1 MKFGK
6 GTTNPMI
13 LPDKKDL
20 QYAWRASVREPL
32 FILAV
37 VLPLALG
44 IGANTAIFSVADA
57 LLRQPLPFSDIN
69 RLVLMTESSPLRPDG
84 SFGVTPA
91 NYLDWKK
98 QSKSFESL
106 AAFSPEESGL
116 TGSGA
121 PEAISAASVTNNFFS
136 TLGVEPLQGRTFSTS
151 GDVTGDQENGIVLS
165 YGFWERRFAGNR
177 DMLGKELTIDSVK
190 YTVIGI
196 LKKGSGFPVNA
207 DLWKPLV
214 LGPREVQ
221 DRSTH
226 RLQILGR
233 LQPGIP
239 IARAQ
244 AEMKEI
250 TGQLGRAYPDTNQ
263 GWGARV
269 FPLGDFVSGGLTAR
283 YTLMMMGA
291 VLFVL
296 LIVCSNIANL
306 QLVRGIVRKREWSLR
321 YALGAT
327 RWHVI
332 RILLMESIGLAFVSA
347 GLAIWFANI
356 SLRLIRVNMPAS
368 IARFIPG
375 FDQISLNQRA
385 LLFTV
390 GIAVFCGIASGLLP
404 ALYSSRTDINKEL
417 KEGGKGSTTDR
428 AHQRL
433 STILLVSEVAV
444 TLMLLIGTGLM
455 VRGSNTIRQNFAEM
469 RPEQVLT
476 ARFHLGP
483 QYDKPA
489 ESLKFY
495 QRLLEQLARIPGASS
510 SSIATNIPYGENAR
524 TAPVT
529 VQGAPPTKAGERNS
543 VMVQIVSADFFQT
556 IGLPVQSG
564 RSFQASDDE
573 NAAPVAIVSK
583 QMVRRYWPGQD
594 PIGRQIQLGGITAPS
609 AWLRV
614 VGVADDVRYNWLE
627 ADAGYVVYRPVPQV
641 QQRTAYV
648 LLRAQGDP
656 KGLMRALGQTVGAI
670 DQEQPLSDVQTWE
683 EVIAQSM
690 IGLSYVRVMMMVL
703 AVLAIMVASVG
714 IYGLMSYTV
723 ATKRAEIGIR
733 MALGAQR
740 RQIMNMIIGKGML
753 ITNIGLAIGLLG
765 SFVLTRIL
773 ASLVFGISAL
783 DPLTFAGAAVIFI
796 GVALMASYLPARQA
810 SKVDPLDVFK
820 A

>member
-1 MKFGK
+1 M
-6 GTTNPMI
+6 M
-13 LPDKKDL
+13 LPDKKDF
-20 QYAWRASVREPL
+20 QYTWRALVREPL

-37 VLPLALG
+37 VLPLAMG

-57 LLRQPLPFSDIN
+57 LLRQPLPFTDLN
-69 RLVLMTESSPLRPDG
+69 RLVLMTESSPLRPDA
-84 SFGVTPA
+84 SFGVTTA
-91 NYLDWKK
+91 NYLDWKA

-116 TGSGA
+116 TGSGT
-121 PEAISAASVTNNFFS
+121 PEAITAASVTNNFFS
-136 TLGVEPLQGRTFSTS
+136 TLGIVPVQGRTFSGS
-151 GDVTGDQENGIVLS
+151 EVTGEQENAVVLS
-165 YGFWERRFAGNR
+165 YGFWERRFAANR
-177 DMLGKELTIDSVK
+177 DILGKELTIDSGK
-190 YTVIGI
+190 YTIIGI

-214 LGPREVQ
+214 LGPREIA
-221 DRSTH
+221 DRNTH
-226 RLQILGR
+226 RLQVLGR
-233 LQPGIP
+233 LLPGTTLP
-239 IARAQ
+239 RAQ

-250 TGQLGRAYPDTNQ
+250 ASRLGKAYPDTNQ

-269 FPLGDFVSGGLTAR
+269 YPLGDFISGGLTAR
-283 YTLMMMGA
+283 YTLLMMGA

-332 RILLMESIGLAFVSA
+332 RILLIESTGLAFVSA
-347 GLAIWFANI
+347 GLAIWFANV
-356 SLRLIRVNMPAS
+356 SLRLIRVNMPGS

-375 FDQISLNQRA
+375 FDQISLNPRA
-385 LLFTV
+385 MVFTV
-390 GIAVFCGIASGLLP
+390 GIAVFSGIASGLLP

-428 AHQRL
+428 SHQRL
-433 STILLVSEVAV
+433 STILLVSEVAI
-444 TLMLLIGTGLM
+444 TLMLLVGTGLM
-455 VRGSNTIRQNFAEM
+455 VRGSTTIRQTFADM

-483 QYDKPA
+483 QYAQPS

-495 QRLLEQLARIPGASS
+495 QRLLEQLARIPGVSS
-510 SSIATNIPYGENAR
+510 SAVATNIPYGENAR

-543 VMVQIVSADFFQT
+543 VMVQIVSADFFHT
-556 IGLPVQSG
+556 IGIPVESG
-564 RSFQASDDE
+564 RVFQVSDDE

-583 QMVRRYWPGQD
+583 QMARRYWPGQD
-594 PIGRQIQLGGITAPS
+594 PIGRQIQIGGITAPS

-614 VGVADDVRYNWLE
+614 VGIAQDVRYNWLD

-641 QQRTAYV
+641 QQRSAFL
-648 LLRAQGDP
+648 LLRTQADP
-656 KGLMRALGQTVGAI
+656 HGLVRVLRQSVATI
-670 DQEQPLSDVQTWE
+670 NQEQPLSDVQSWD
-683 EVIAQSM
+683 EVISQSM
-690 IGLSYVRVMMMVL
+690 IGLSYVRVMMLVL
-703 AVLAIMVASVG
+703 AVLAIVVASVG

-723 ATKRAEIGIR
+723 ATKREEIGIR

-740 RQIMNMIIGKGML
+740 RQIMNMIIGRGML

-783 DPLTFAGAAVIFI
+783 DPLTFLGAAAIFV

-810 SKVDPLDVFK
+810 SKVDPLSVFK
-820 A
+820 SQ